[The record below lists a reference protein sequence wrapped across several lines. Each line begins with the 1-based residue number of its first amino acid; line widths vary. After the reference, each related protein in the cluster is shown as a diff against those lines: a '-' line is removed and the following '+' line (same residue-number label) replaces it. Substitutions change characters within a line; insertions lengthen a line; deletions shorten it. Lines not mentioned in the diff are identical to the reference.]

1 MPESAVKRM
10 FEAIA
15 RIVSDREGV
24 EVKLVEI
31 KKKKKPQQDEAA

>member
-31 KKKKKPQQDEAA
+31 KKKPQQDEAA

>member
-1 MPESAVKRM
+1 MPESAAKRM

-24 EVKLVEI
+24 EVKVIEV
-31 KKKKKPQQDEAA
+31 KKKPQQDEAA